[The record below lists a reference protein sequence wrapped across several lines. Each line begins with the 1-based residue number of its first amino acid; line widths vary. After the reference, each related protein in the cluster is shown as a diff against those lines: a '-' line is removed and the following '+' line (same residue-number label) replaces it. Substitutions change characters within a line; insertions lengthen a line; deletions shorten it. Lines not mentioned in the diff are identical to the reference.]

1 MQIRYSELVA
11 KNKRTQEDLERIN
24 AKNDQ
29 LLKDNAELD
38 ESNTK
43 IDAQI
48 EGLKQRVDVNS
59 LLKEVDMQ
67 ELELLAQNT
76 DNMNQNF
83 IRMLSNW
90 NQISTRIVQ

>member
-11 KNKRTQEDLERIN
+11 NNKLTQEDLERIN

-48 EGLKQRVDVNS
+48 EGLKQDV
-59 LLKEVDMQ
+59 EQ
-67 ELELLAQNT
+67 AQN
-76 DNMNQNF
+76 DK
-83 IRMLSNW
+83 
-90 NQISTRIVQ
+90 